1 MDRPSSSTTVKTETK
16 MPIVVTSMKSGY
28 VGQPVGVTHHFTA
41 AGMEVQGLSIS
52 IDEAASV
59 STDMVVSVE
68 EQAEL
73 EDTDIKDVKH
83 VPDRKK
89 KSRVYSQK
97 FRKSWKELP
106 EFEGWLS
113 EGNAHDKAYCVAC
126 NKELVAGKSEL
137 LKHAGS
143 KRHKRRYSDMQSNIS
158 DPIEL
163 SNTIDEPGLSHTLR
177 IIDLRSDT
185 VTRPSKAMKDV
196 MYDALVG
203 DDVFQEDPT
212 VTALERKV
220 AALLEKEAAL
230 YVPSGT
236 MANLICVL
244 AHCWDRGSEVI
255 VGDESH
261 LHQWAQG
268 GIAQVGGVHHR
279 TIKNLP
285 DGTFSLSE
293 LRTLIRDNNPYF
305 PVTTLVCIENTHNMK
320 GGKALP
326 LEWLDELG
334 EMCHELNLP
343 LHVDGARLMN
353 ASVALGMNPSRLVA
367 SCDSVALCLNKGL
380 GAPMGSL
387 VVGTKDFIARA
398 LRIRKVLGGGLH
410 QCGMMAAAG
419 IFALDHVV
427 PRLAWD
433 HSHARAIAQSVS
445 EEHSSA
451 VTVEL
456 KGVQTNVV
464 LLQCDNIRVN
474 AKKLCQRLEV
484 VPEREYEDLGE
495 KIAVLMMPISDSVV
509 RFMTHCDIKKEDV
522 KAVCKKLKYVIQEY
536 DNMMY
541 LEYKINV

>member
-1 MDRPSSSTTVKTETK
+1 MDLPSSSRSVKGGKK
-16 MPIVVTSMKSGY
+16 MPVLVTSMKSGY
-28 VGQPVGVTHHFTA
+28 EGQPVGVTHHFTA
-41 AGMEVQGLSIS
+41 PGMEVQGLSIS
-52 IDEAASV
+52 IDEGASV
-59 STDMVVSVE
+59 STDMVVSVQ
-68 EQAEL
+68 EQSEV
-73 EDTDIKDVKH
+73 EDSDVKDVKLIA
-83 VPDRKK
+83 DRKK
-89 KSRVYSQK
+89 KSRVYLQR

-113 EGNAHDKAYCVAC
+113 EGNASDKAFCIAC

-137 LKHAGS
+137 LKHANC
-143 KRHKRRYSDMQSNIS
+143 KRHKRRYSDMQPNIS
-158 DPIEL
+158 VPIEI
-163 SNTIDEPGLSHTLR
+163 SNAIAEPELSHTQR

-185 VTRPSKAMKDV
+185 GTRPSKAMKDF
-196 MYDALVG
+196 MYDAVVG
-203 DDVFQEDPT
+203 DDAFQEDPT

-244 AHCWDRGSEVI
+244 AHCWGRGSEVI

-279 TIKNLP
+279 TVKNLP

-293 LRTLIRDNNPYF
+293 LRTLTRDNSPFY
-305 PVTTLVCIENTHNMK
+305 PVTTLVCIENTHNLK

-334 EMCHELNLP
+334 EMCHDLNLP
-343 LHVDGARLMN
+343 LHMDGARLMN
-353 ASVALGMNPSRLVA
+353 ASVALGTNPSRLVS
-367 SCDSVALCLNKGL
+367 SCDSVTLCLNKGL

-398 LRIRKVLGGGLH
+398 LSIRKVLGGSLH
-410 QCGMMAAAG
+410 QVGMMAAAG

-427 PRLAWD
+427 PRLTWD

-445 EEHSSA
+445 EVHSSA

-474 AKKLCQRLEV
+474 AKKLCQRLES
-484 VPEREYEDLGE
+484 VPDREYEDLGE

-509 RFMTHCDIKKEDV
+509 RCMTYCDINKDDV
-522 KAVCKKLKYVIQEY
+522 IAVSKKLKYVIQEY